1 MVEGKTR
8 KRNRV
13 IDSSKNDNTKM
24 NSEML
29 NSFFND
35 EVKPFI
41 MECFEKHRKVI
52 RSDFEDIV
60 KNYLKQANDDNGQ
73 MRVVDE
79 EDFSQDLKD
88 FSDDDVISDD
98 DDDDED
104 DEEPYEEDEE
114 T

>member
-1 MVEGKTR
+1 MVEGKSR

-13 IDSSKNDNTKM
+13 IDSRKDDNTKNLTKM

-60 KNYLKQANDDNGQ
+60 KKYLKQANDDNGQ
-73 MRVVDE
+73 MCVVDE
-79 EDFSQDLKD
+79 NA
-88 FSDDDVISDD
+88 
-98 DDDDED
+98 
-104 DEEPYEEDEE
+104 
-114 T
+114 